1 MGSSFLQPIAQ
12 APLQNEHRDDHEVML
27 MEGDSTSTTRS
38 MRYRPFAFGLLAAL
52 GLAAVFL
59 GVVTVAE
66 SWAHALEVF
75 RQDALFV
82 VPIILGFGV
91 QVGLLTYLK
100 LGMFLPASTRGTG
113 AYTGVSGGASAVAMA
128 ACCAHHVTDVLPLV
142 GLAGASVF
150 LAQYKVPFMI
160 VGLLS
165 NVVGIGILL
174 NMIRKARQH
183 AVSECA

>member
-12 APLQNEHRDDHEVML
+12 APSQNEHRDDNEVML
-27 MEGDSTSTTRS
+27 MEGDSNASAS

-100 LGMFLPASTRGTG
+100 LGMFLPVSTRGTG

-183 AVSECA
+183 EVSEGA